1 MRVRGPNGAGKMAT
15 ISMLLGLVRPTA
27 VGSGC
32 RERRL
37 TRWRPTEA
45 RGMSYVH
52 RLFVVAVYLIA
63 AMTATA
69 VTSSR
74 RDVRA

>member
-1 MRVRGPNGAGKMAT
+1 
-15 ISMLLGLVRPTA
+15 
-27 VGSGC
+27 
-32 RERRL
+32 
-37 TRWRPTEA
+37 
-45 RGMSYVH
+45 MSYVH